1 MPFRKMLLNAI
12 TADILIVPK
21 ETFLFKNFIDSAKK
35 LFLQRIKKKVKFK
48 EVLAGLRQFFAT
60 ENPLK
65 MIKNIFNLFRLKSF
79 FILKVFKFLS

>member
-1 MPFRKMLLNAI
+1 MNAI
-12 TADILIVPK
+12 TADILIVSK
-21 ETFLFKNFIDSAKK
+21 ETFLYKNFIDSAKK

-48 EVLAGLRQFFAT
+48 EVLSGLRQFFAT

-65 MIKNIFNLFRLKSF
+65 MIKNIFNFALKAL

>member
-1 MPFRKMLLNAI
+1 MLLNAI
-12 TADILIVPK
+12 TADILIVSK
-21 ETFLFKNFIDSAKK
+21 ETFLYKNFIDSAKK

-65 MIKNIFNLFRLKSF
+65 MIKNIFNFALKAFSF
-79 FILKVFKFLS
+79 SRYLNFCHDFLVN